1 MNAQQVECPICLDVL
16 DLTLNRNI
24 VTTECGH
31 SFHCN
36 CIMQSCAHNGFG
48 CPYCRSVMAETPADE
63 DEEFEEEEEEEEE
76 ENNDYALRGFRFFFN
91 NIEGA
96 EHDHEDVLEEQ
107 EDEEEGEGPNP
118 HPDAAFVTQALAAQ
132 GVTMQQLVS
141 AMLLDHDEYEN
152 EEEEFDRIA
161 DNLWERMRVI
171 ISNYQPLE
179 QAPQTTQQPLEQA
192 PQVTQQPLEQ
202 EQPEPKNVV
211 IRRREFMGHV

>member
-1 MNAQQVECPICLDVL
+1 
-16 DLTLNRNI
+16 
-24 VTTECGH
+24 
-31 SFHCN
+31 
-36 CIMQSCAHNGFG
+36 
-48 CPYCRSVMAETPADE
+48 MAETPADE
-63 DEEFEEEEEEEEE
+63 DEEFEGEEEEDEED
-76 ENNDYALRGFRFFFN
+76 NDYALRGFRFFFN

-107 EDEEEGEGPNP
+107 EDEEEGTNP
-118 HPDAAFVTQALAAQ
+118 HPDAAFVTQALVTQ

-141 AMLLDHDEYEN
+141 AMLLDHDEYED

-161 DNLWERMRVI
+161 DNIWERMRVI

-192 PQVTQQPLEQ
+192 PTTPQPLEQ

-211 IRRREFMGHV
+211 IRRREFMSHV